1 MNKVKDLLLFINA
14 HRDGCT
20 GSLISESLKMHDS
33 EVVDLLRQMHK
44 DQLIEINNTTDP
56 TEDDFLSS
64 LILIS
69 GAYYHPDYSNIF

>member
-1 MNKVKDLLLFINA
+1 MNKFKDLLLFINA

-20 GSLISESLKMHDS
+20 GSLISESLKMNDY
-33 EVVDLLRQMHK
+33 EVVDLLKQMYK
-44 DQLIEINNTTDP
+44 EQLIEFNNTTDP
-56 TEDDFLSS
+56 TEDDFLSC